1 MLLGWVT
8 NNYWETN
15 FRAHQPGRV
24 HARYWIKPYRGEFNE
39 RQAHHFGLE
48 AAHAQPVFQHLGEPE
63 RHPPLLPASGSL
75 LRMPESSSPDS
86 PVLTLHIKAAERQP
100 GVIVR
105 LFNASDQDQLTEI
118 GSGCLRILSA
128 QRCDLLEKPQESIEV
143 ENGTVTLTLPARRV
157 VCVLLR
163 VEASVV
169 E

>member
-1 MLLGWVT
+1 
-8 NNYWETN
+8 
-15 FRAHQPGRV
+15 
-24 HARYWIKPYRGEFNE
+24 
-39 RQAHHFGLE
+39 
-48 AAHAQPVFQHLGEPE
+48 VFPE
-63 RHPPLLPASGSL
+63 VGTL
-75 LRMPESSSPDS
+75 LRLPQNISPES
-86 PVLTLHIKAAERQP
+86 PVLILRIKAAERQP

-105 LFNASDQDQLTEI
+105 LFNASDQEHPAEI